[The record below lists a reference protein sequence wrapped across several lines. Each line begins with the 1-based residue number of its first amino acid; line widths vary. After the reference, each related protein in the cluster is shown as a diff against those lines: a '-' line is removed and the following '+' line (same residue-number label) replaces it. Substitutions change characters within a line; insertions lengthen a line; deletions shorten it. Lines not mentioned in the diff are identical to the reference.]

1 MKKKLLW
8 LPILFSMVSMPVFA
22 DNAAIKA
29 QLAKM
34 QIKAESIQPTPI
46 VGLNAVLSDKG
57 IFYITD
63 DGKYLKAGPIYNING
78 EEPVSIANQVIMK
91 KIDSLKNEM
100 IVYKAANE
108 KYVITVFT
116 DISCPYCQK
125 LHQEVPELN
134 KQGVTVRYLAFPRN
148 GVKNNVVSQQ
158 MNAVWCS
165 GFPKKSLD
173 SAFKGD
179 KIIAIDDCKK
189 ININE
194 HFKLGTMMGIQ
205 GTPAI
210 VLPDASIYGGYIS
223 ATNLLELLNKKEK

>member
-1 MKKKLLW
+1 MKKKCLW
-8 LPILFSMVSMPVFA
+8 LPILLSLVSIPVLA
-22 DNAAIKA
+22 DNNLIEE

-63 DGKYLKAGPIYNING
+63 DGKYLTAGPIYNISNG
-78 EEPVSIANQVIMK
+78 EPVSIANQIVMK
-91 KIDSLKNEM
+91 KVDSLKNEM
-100 IVYKAANE
+100 IVYKAHNE
-108 KYVITVFT
+108 RHVITIFT
-116 DISCPYCQK
+116 DISCPYCKK

-134 KQGVTVRYLAFPRN
+134 KQGITVRYLAFPRN
-148 GVKNNVVSQQ
+148 GVSNNAVSKQ

-179 KIIAIDDCKK
+179 AIVPIDECKK

-210 VLPDASIYGGYIS
+210 ILPNASIYGGYIS
-223 ATNLLELLNKKEK
+223 AKDLIELLDKEEK

>member
-1 MKKKLLW
+1 MKKKLFW
-8 LPILFSMVSMPVFA
+8 LPILLSIVSMPVLA
-22 DNAAIKA
+22 DNASIEA

-63 DGKYLKAGPIYNING
+63 DGKYLTAGPIYNISNG
-78 EEPVSIANQVIMK
+78 EPVSIANQIIMK
-91 KIDSLKNEM
+91 KVDSLKNEM
-100 IVYKAANE
+100 IVYKAQNE
-108 KYVITVFT
+108 RHVITIFT

-148 GVKNNVVSQQ
+148 GISNNIVSKE

-165 GFPKKSLD
+165 GFPNKSLD

-210 VLPDASIYGGYIS
+210 VLPNASIYGGYIS
-223 ATNLLELLNKKEK
+223 AQNLVELLDKKEK

>member
-1 MKKKLLW
+1 MLW
-8 LPILFSMVSMPVFA
+8 LPILLSMVSMPILA
-22 DNAAIKA
+22 DNNAIEE

-63 DGKYLKAGPIYNING
+63 DGKYLTAGPIYNISDG
-78 EEPVSIANQVIMK
+78 EPVSIANQIVMK
-91 KIDSLKNEM
+91 KVDSLKNEM
-100 IVYKAANE
+100 IVYKAQNE
-108 KYVITVFT
+108 RYVITIFT

-134 KQGVTVRYLAFPRN
+134 KQGITVRYLAFPRN
-148 GVKNNVVSQQ
+148 GITNNIVSQQ

-165 GFPKKSLD
+165 GFPTKSLD

-179 KIIAIDDCKK
+179 NIVPIDKCKK
-189 ININE
+189 INVNE

-210 VLPDASIYGGYIS
+210 VLPNASIYGGYIS
-223 ATNLLELLNKKEK
+223 AKNLIELLDKKEK

>member
-1 MKKKLLW
+1 MKK
-8 LPILFSMVSMPVFA
+8 V
-22 DNAAIKA
+22 
-29 QLAKM
+29 
-34 QIKAESIQPTPI
+34 
-46 VGLNAVLSDKG
+46 
-57 IFYITD
+57 
-63 DGKYLKAGPIYNING
+63 
-78 EEPVSIANQVIMK
+78 
-91 KIDSLKNEM
+91 DSLKNEM
-100 IVYKAANE
+100 IVYKAQNE
-108 KYVITVFT
+108 RHVITIFT

-148 GVKNNVVSQQ
+148 GISNNIVSKE

-165 GFPKKSLD
+165 GFPNKSLD

-210 VLPDASIYGGYIS
+210 VLPNASIYGGYIS
-223 ATNLLELLNKKEK
+223 AQNLVELLDKKEK

>member
-1 MKKKLLW
+1 MKKKMLW
-8 LPILFSMVSMPVFA
+8 LPMLLSIASMPALA
-22 DNAAIKA
+22 DNNLIEA

-46 VGLNAVLSDKG
+46 VGLNAVLSEKG

-63 DGKYLKAGPIYNING
+63 DGKYLTAGPIYNING
-78 EEPVSIANQVIMK
+78 DEPVSIANKVIMK

-100 IVYKAANE
+100 IVYKAPNE
-108 KYVITVFT
+108 RHVITVFT

-125 LHQEVPELN
+125 FHKEVPELN
-134 KQGVTVRYLAFPRN
+134 KNGITVRYLAFPRN
-148 GVKNNVVSQQ
+148 GITNNVVSKE

-165 GFPKKSLD
+165 GFPNKSLD

-179 KIIAIDDCKK
+179 NIIAIDECKK

-194 HFKLGTMMGIQ
+194 HFKVGTMMGIK

-210 VLPDASIYGGYIS
+210 VLPNATIYGGYIS
-223 ATNLLELLNKKEK
+223 ANNLVELLDKKEK